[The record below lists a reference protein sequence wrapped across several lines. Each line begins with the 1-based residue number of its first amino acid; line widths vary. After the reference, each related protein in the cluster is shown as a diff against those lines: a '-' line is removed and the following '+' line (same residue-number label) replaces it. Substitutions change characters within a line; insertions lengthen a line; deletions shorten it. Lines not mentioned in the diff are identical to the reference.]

1 MELPKFQ
8 TGILVEWK
16 ASVISGHVWMVKH
29 LFSDWSMVSKATIN
43 QSEVTLV
50 HPNDPTN
57 RCAESLYPF
66 LFGVGTLLYEE
77 MS

>member
-1 MELPKFQ
+1 M
-8 TGILVEWK
+8 
-16 ASVISGHVWMVKH
+16 ISGHVWMVKH

-43 QSEVTLV
+43 QPEVTLV
-50 HPNDPTN
+50 RPNDPTN

-77 MS
+77 MSSPISCRYYRLAFIETS